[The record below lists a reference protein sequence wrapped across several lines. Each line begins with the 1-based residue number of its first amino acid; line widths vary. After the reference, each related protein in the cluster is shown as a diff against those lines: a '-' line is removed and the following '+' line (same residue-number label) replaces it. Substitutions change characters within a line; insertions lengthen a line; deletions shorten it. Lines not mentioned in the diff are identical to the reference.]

1 MIALGIDTSNYAT
14 SAALFDSRERKIL
27 AAEKRML
34 PVQKGALGLRQSDA
48 VFAHV
53 KQLPDVLRTLFEKA
67 GALPEKIGAVGVST
81 RPRPVEGSYM
91 PCFLAG
97 RAAAASAAVSLG
109 VPLVETSHQQG
120 HVMAALFGTGFA
132 FEAEKS
138 FFAFHVSG
146 GTTDGLACRLCGKRL
161 EVAQRATSLDLFAGQ
176 AVDRVG
182 GMLGF
187 VFPSGP
193 EVSRL
198 AAESTREV
206 FLKPVLKGG
215 DCCLSGL
222 ENKCRQMLARGEA
235 PCDVARFCLLSV
247 GETVAAMAERLRA
260 EAPNNDL
267 LFAGGVLSSEVIRA
281 QLDRR
286 CKNGYFCEPSWLSAD
301 NAVGVALLAYREL
314 EY

>member
-14 SAALFDSRERKIL
+14 SAALYDSEKGAVL

-34 PVQKGALGLRQSDA
+34 PVREGALGLRQSDA

-53 KQLPDVLRTLFEKA
+53 KQLPDVLRELFEQA
-67 GALPEKIGAVGVST
+67 GPLPGKLGAVGVST
-81 RPRPVEGSYM
+81 RPRPVAGSYM

-97 RAAAASAAVSLG
+97 RAPAVCAASALG
-109 VPLVETSHQQG
+109 VPLVETTHQQG
-120 HVMAALFGTGFA
+120 HVMAALYGAGFA
-132 FEAEKS
+132 RERDKS

-146 GTTDGLACRLCGKRL
+146 GTTDALACRLAGKQL
-161 EVAQRATSLDLFAGQ
+161 AVEQRATSLDLFAGQ

-187 VFPSGP
+187 AFPSGA

-198 AAESTREV
+198 AASSHSNA

-222 ENKCRQMLARGEA
+222 ENKCRSMLERGEA
-235 PCDVARFCLLSV
+235 PCDVARYCLLSV
-247 GETVAAMAERLRA
+247 GETIAAMAERLCA
-260 EAPNNDL
+260 TSPDDDL
-267 LFAGGVLSSEVIRA
+267 VFAGGVLSSDVIRA
-281 QLDRR
+281 QLARR
-286 CKNGYFCEPSWLSAD
+286 FSNGYLCEPAWLSAD
-301 NAVGVALLAYREL
+301 NAVGVAILACREL
-314 EY
+314 ED